1 MNTQRP
7 RRGGQSGQAMVEAA
21 LTLPLV
27 VFLVLGTLQLFLMLQ
42 ARVLAH
48 YAVFRATRAGAVGYG
63 DCERMTHAAILALLP
78 SFHSFL
84 GNSTSATVVQHGG
97 GANAPAKLAAAFA
110 ARRGNRYAGGG
121 APGPRMDGVHDGAI
135 VWINRFIQGGG
146 VPSPQDRNFDQP
158 DHLRQLEVR
167 MVYWY
172 PLRIPF
178 ANWVMSRMFL
188 AQLNLEEYTAS
199 NPLIMAERNADWNR
213 GEFTDPFELTGDVG
227 AELLSRVRRQQYVFP
242 IETTFTMRMLT
253 PLKSRFFPT
262 MNCPR

>member
-1 MNTQRP
+1 
-7 RRGGQSGQAMVEAA
+7 MVEAA

-63 DCERMTHAAILALLP
+63 DCERMTHAAVLALLP

-84 GNSTSATVVQHGG
+84 GGQGG
-97 GANAPAKLAAAFA
+97 GGPAKLAAAFE
-110 ARRGNRYAGGG
+110 ARRFNRYSAS
-121 APGPRMDGVHDGAI
+121 RDGVHDGTI
-135 VWINRFIQGGG
+135 VWINRHIQGGE
-146 VPSPQDRNFDQP
+146 PPRRDQDRNFDQP
-158 DHLRQLEVR
+158 GHLRQLEVR

-188 AQLNLEEYTAS
+188 AQMNVEAYTAA
-199 NPLIMAERNADWNR
+199 NPLILAERNANWNS
-213 GEFTDPFELTGDVG
+213 GEFTDSFELSDDVG
-227 AELLSRVRRQQYVFP
+227 AELLSRVRRQQYAFP
-242 IETTFTMRMLT
+242 IETTFTMRMMT
-253 PLKSRFFPT
+253 PLKARF
-262 MNCPR
+262 MSSKNQNCPR